1 MQWCPKEVVVII
13 TRRVYE
19 SEIGYAVCYWGIVQ
33 IWVWTKSSASE
44 KFWGL
49 DPAVTVQ
56 AEDSFP
62 RQQAGGYAVPC
73 VQP

>member
-1 MQWCPKEVVVII
+1 MISTQ
-13 TRRVYE
+13 RVYE
-19 SEIGYAVCYWGIVQ
+19 SEIRYAVCYWGVVQ

-56 AEDSFP
+56 AKGGFP
-62 RQQAGGYAVPC
+62 RQQADIYAVPC